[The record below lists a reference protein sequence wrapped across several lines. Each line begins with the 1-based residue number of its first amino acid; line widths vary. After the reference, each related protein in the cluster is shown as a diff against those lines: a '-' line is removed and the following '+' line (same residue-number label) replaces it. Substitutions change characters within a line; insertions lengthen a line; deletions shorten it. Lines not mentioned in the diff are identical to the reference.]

1 MFNLILKYKNNL
13 YFFPS
18 LKKEILKIDSSKFG
32 IVLLLKDLKFTQEKE
47 GILEAIQINDYLF
60 NKLPIFFS
68 IEDDILKIIVMKTE
82 FKP

>member
-18 LKKEILKIDSSKFG
+18 LEKEILKIDSSKFG